1 MTPDPIAAL
10 RASHDLL
17 RSTAAPL
24 RPDEVRAPAYPSEW
38 SIAQVLSHL
47 GSGAAIMMLAVE
59 AAPASVPRESYP
71 PIWDV
76 WNAKDADAQVVDGL
90 DSDAALVARI
100 ESLADDAAA
109 RYQVWSGEVDITGL
123 AASRLFEHAM
133 HTWDVVVAVRPGAT
147 LAQDAVE
154 IMLPGLGPLI
164 GFAAK
169 PHGFSPARR
178 GRIHVTTVDP
188 SAEYLLALG
197 ETSSWSTWDGGPADA
212 TLRLPAEAVVRLVYG
227 RMDAGNT
234 PVGVEAEGIGLD
246 DLRAFF
252 PGF

>member
-1 MTPDPIAAL
+1 MTTDPIAAL

-47 GSGAAIMMLAVE
+47 GSGSEIMMLAVD
-59 AAPASVPRESYP
+59 AAPASVPRESYQ

-76 WNAKDADAQVVDGL
+76 WNAKDADAQVADGL
-90 DSDAALVARI
+90 ASDAALVARI
-100 ESLADDAAA
+100 ESLAGDAAA
-109 RYQVWSGEVDITGL
+109 RYQIWSGEVDITGL
-123 AASRLFEHAM
+123 ASSRLFEHAV

-154 IMLPGLGPLI
+154 IMLPGLGQLI

-169 PHGFSPARR
+169 PHGFS
-178 GRIHVTTVDP
+178 GQIHVTTVDP
-188 SAEYLLALG
+188 SAEFRLTLG
-197 ETSSWSTWDGGPADA
+197 ETSSWSTWDGGTADA
-212 TLRLPAEAVVRLVYG
+212 TLRLPAEALVRLVYG

-234 PVGVEAEGIGLD
+234 PVAVEVEGIALD

>member
-10 RASHDLL
+10 RASHERL
-17 RSTAAPL
+17 RSTMAAL
-24 RPDEVRAPAYPSEW
+24 TPDEIRAPAYPSEW

-47 GSGAAIMMLAVE
+47 GSGAEIMTLAVDQ
-59 AAPASVPRESYP
+59 APASVPRESYP
-71 PIWDV
+71 PIWDR
-76 WNAKDADAQVVDGL
+76 WNAKNPDAQVADGL
-90 DSDAALVARI
+90 ASDGALVARI
-100 ESLADDAAA
+100 ESLAGDAAA
-109 RYQVWSGEVDITGL
+109 RYQVWSGEVDIIGL
-123 AASRLFEHAM
+123 AASRLFEHAV
-133 HTWDVVVAVRPGAT
+133 HTWDAVVAVQPGAT

-154 IMLPGLGPLI
+154 IMLPGLGGLV

-169 PHGFSPARR
+169 PHGFA
-178 GRIHVTTVDP
+178 GRIHVTTEDP
-188 SAEYLLALG
+188 AGEYLLTLG
-197 ETSSWSTWDGGPADA
+197 ESSSLSTWDGGVADA
-212 TLRLPAEAVVRLVYG
+212 TLRLPAEALIRLVYG

>member
-1 MTPDPIAAL
+1 MSPDPIAAL

-17 RSTAAPL
+17 HSTVATLTA
-24 RPDEVRAPAYPSEW
+24 DEVRAAAYPSEW

-47 GSGAAIMMLAVE
+47 GSGAEIMMLAVDV
-59 AAPASVPRESYP
+59 APGSVPRESYP
-71 PIWDV
+71 PIWDA
-76 WNAKDADAQVVDGL
+76 WNAKDADAQVADGL
-90 DSDAALVARI
+90 ARDRALVARI
-100 ESLADDAAA
+100 ESLAGDAAA

-123 AASRLFEHAM
+123 AASRLFEHAV
-133 HTWDVVVAVRPGAT
+133 HTWDVLVAVKPGAT

-154 IMLPGLGPLI
+154 LMLPGLGRLV

-169 PHGFSPARR
+169 PHAFS

-188 SAEYLLALG
+188 SDEYLLTLG
-197 ETSSWSTWDGGPADA
+197 EASSWSTWDGGTADA
-212 TLRLPAEAVVRLVYG
+212 TLRLPAEALVRLVYG

-246 DLRAFF
+246 DLRACF